1 MSPHAL
7 HLLVRGEDE
16 PKGVAGSPR
25 GGAVIV
31 IEPRQPRTHH
41 LRHVLRDL
49 LSSALGDNAMR
60 DVSEVADAP
69 GSVGGEARVQT
80 YLQFSHGG
88 SLSQHDSSS
97 LDSPPFFFS
106 LFPLLDTKNG

>member
-31 IEPRQPRTHH
+31 IEPRQPRAHH
-41 LRHVLRDL
+41 LWHVFRDL

-80 YLQFSHGG
+80 YLQFSQGG
-88 SLSQHDSSS
+88 SLSQYDSSS
-97 LDSPPFFFS
+97 LDFF
-106 LFPLLDTKNG
+106 LFFLLCSIC